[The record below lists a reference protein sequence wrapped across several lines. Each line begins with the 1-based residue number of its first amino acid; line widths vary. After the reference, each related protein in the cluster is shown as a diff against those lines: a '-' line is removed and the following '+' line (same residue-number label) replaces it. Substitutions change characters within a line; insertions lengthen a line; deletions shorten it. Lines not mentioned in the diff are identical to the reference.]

1 MPDATTSAKARRI
14 KAAALPRRGTRAAE
28 SFFASYSEINRFFRF
43 VIHLVGH
50 TDRAAETA
58 HKALVETEHDEAK
71 RQEMIT
77 AWARRQS
84 ATDALR
90 ENRQLFL
97 EIVLVRH
104 VENFLNY
111 LAALLYEI
119 FTQRPETLRSS
130 DRVEVANVLRHES
143 IESLVREIAERK
155 VESLS
160 YSSFQDVADFFQERF
175 KISVAD
181 PAPFAALLEAIETRN
196 ISVHNRCVMNRR
208 FVIRLGLEEDAVGKR
223 RELYIAHL
231 DSLVPLLA
239 TVVRVLDRR
248 AASKLRLRGVRFA
261 RGFGT
266 RKANRAMHR
275 TRPQAAAPPAAG
287 Q

>member
-1 MPDATTSAKARRI
+1 
-14 KAAALPRRGTRAAE
+14 
-28 SFFASYSEINRFFRF
+28 
-43 VIHLVGH
+43 
-50 TDRAAETA
+50 
-58 HKALVETEHDEAK
+58 LVETEHNEAK
-71 RQEMIT
+71 RQEMLT
-77 AWARRQS
+77 TWARRQS
-84 ATDALR
+84 AADALR
-90 ENRQLFL
+90 ENRQLLL

-143 IESLVREIAERK
+143 IESLVRDIAEGK
-155 VESLS
+155 VESLL

-181 PAPFAALLEAIETRN
+181 PAPFVALLEAIETRN

-208 FVIRLGLEEDAVGKR
+208 FVTRLGLEEDAVGKR
-223 RELYIAHL
+223 RDLYITHL
-231 DSLVPLLA
+231 DALVPLLA

-261 RGFGT
+261 RGPGT
-266 RKANRAMHR
+266 RKANSAMHR
-275 TRPQAAAPPAAG
+275 TRPRAAAPPAAG